1 MGQRS
6 SADKAGLFTRSAAA
20 IAVAFLLLPI
30 TVVILISFS
39 GSRFLEFPP
48 PAYSM
53 RWYESALNDSTWR
66 EALLLS
72 IEVATI
78 VAFLATV
85 LGSMAAYG
93 FVRGRFLG
101 KTTLMALAL
110 SPMVVPGV
118 VTAVGAY
125 LLFAPIGLIET
136 RTALVLT
143 HTALALPVALLS
155 VMSSLSTVN
164 ESLEHA
170 ARTLGA
176 GPWETA
182 RRVTLPLIRRGL
194 VTGALFAF
202 ITSFDEPVVSLF
214 LAGTQI
220 VTLPKRMWDGIQYE
234 IDPTAAAV
242 STMLV
247 AFVTA
252 IVWIAG
258 RLLRNEQAAGRQ
270 DEVRVDYNRR

>member
-1 MGQRS
+1 MRRRS
-6 SADKAGLFTRSAAA
+6 TAGNAGLFARSAAA

-30 TVVILISFS
+30 AVVILISFS
-39 GSRFLEFPP
+39 ASRFLEFPP

-53 RWYESALNDSTWR
+53 RWYESAINDSSWR

-72 IEVATI
+72 VEVATV

-85 LGSMAAYG
+85 LGSLAAYG
-93 FVRGRFLG
+93 FVRGRFPG
-101 KTTLMALAL
+101 KATLMALAL

-125 LLFAPIGLIET
+125 LLFARVGLIET
-136 RTALVLT
+136 RTALILT

-155 VMSSLSTVN
+155 VVSSLSTVS

-170 ARTLGA
+170 SRTLGA
-176 GPWETA
+176 GSWETGW
-182 RRVTLPLIRRGL
+182 RITLPLMRPGL

-214 LAGTQI
+214 LAGTRI

-247 AFVTA
+247 ALVTA

-258 RLLRNEQAAGRQ
+258 RLLRNEQTAGEAR
-270 DEVRVDYNRR
+270 